1 MHHSKSAGFSLI
13 ELLITIVVLGVL
25 SSIAIPSFR
34 EMMLNTEIRS
44 AAESVS
50 SGLQKARAEAVARN
64 ANIQFQLT
72 GDAAWSVQLAS
83 DGTDIE
89 TDTGSETSQTVIAA
103 DSVDATTATFNSL
116 GRLVDNVDASPR
128 MTRINFTIAGAT
140 RPLRIEVGPSGS
152 VKMCDPGLA
161 VGQNQSACL
170 ED

>member
-116 GRLVDNVDASPR
+116 GRLV
-128 MTRINFTIAGAT
+128 
-140 RPLRIEVGPSGS
+140 
-152 VKMCDPGLA
+152 LA